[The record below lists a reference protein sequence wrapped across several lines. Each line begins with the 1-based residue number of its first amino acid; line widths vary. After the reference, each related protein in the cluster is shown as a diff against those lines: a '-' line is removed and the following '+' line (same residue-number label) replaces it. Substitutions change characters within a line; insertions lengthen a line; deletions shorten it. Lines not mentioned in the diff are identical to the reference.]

1 MSCSIMIPRRTVGRD
16 NLTAKDSNAA
26 RALWLC

>member
-1 MSCSIMIPRRTVGRD
+1 MSCSIMIPPQTVGRD
-16 NLTAKDSNAA
+16 NMTATDSNAA